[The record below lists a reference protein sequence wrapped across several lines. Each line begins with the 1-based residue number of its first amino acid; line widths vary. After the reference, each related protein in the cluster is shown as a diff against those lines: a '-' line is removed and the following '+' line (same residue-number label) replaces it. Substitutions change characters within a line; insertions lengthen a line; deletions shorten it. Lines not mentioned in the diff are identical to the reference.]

1 MKTNIFLVVCKY
13 FLHLLEDPGEGAS
26 LGGGPPAGDG
36 AHVAGGVL
44 LAAGGQT
51 WANIFPVLENIF
63 ILNWCT
69 DGADVLAAEVGWLL
83 QVQHADVVGDGP
95 GVVVLG

>member
-13 FLHLLEDPGEGAS
+13 FLYLLEDPGEGAS
-26 LGGGPPAGDG
+26 LGGGSPAGDG

-51 WANIFPVLENIF
+51 
-63 ILNWCT
+63 
-69 DGADVLAAEVGWLL
+69 
-83 QVQHADVVGDGP
+83 
-95 GVVVLG
+95 